1 MHYVTDARILVFYD
15 SFTQQRNIRV
25 NENSHSDIFYE
36 VGLIKPSW
44 QDVDQKDSNR
54 SIFEAVIDNSHW
66 YTLQIH
72 MVETLKVNQRCIHNP
87 LKPLRWILSR
97 KQLIDQKLTYRNL
110 CTTTPRHALLI
121 LREFSKSCTRK
132 L

>member
-44 QDVDQKDSNR
+44 KKVEKKDSNR
-54 SIFEAVIDNSHW
+54 SIFEAVIDNSH
-66 YTLQIH
+66 
-72 MVETLKVNQRCIHNP
+72 
-87 LKPLRWILSR
+87 
-97 KQLIDQKLTYRNL
+97 
-110 CTTTPRHALLI
+110 
-121 LREFSKSCTRK
+121 
-132 L
+132 

>member
-54 SIFEAVIDNSHW
+54 STF
-66 YTLQIH
+66 
-72 MVETLKVNQRCIHNP
+72 
-87 LKPLRWILSR
+87 
-97 KQLIDQKLTYRNL
+97 
-110 CTTTPRHALLI
+110 
-121 LREFSKSCTRK
+121 
-132 L
+132 

>member
-1 MHYVTDARILVFYD
+1 MHYVTDARILVFDD

-54 SIFEAVIDNSHW
+54 STF
-66 YTLQIH
+66 
-72 MVETLKVNQRCIHNP
+72 
-87 LKPLRWILSR
+87 
-97 KQLIDQKLTYRNL
+97 
-110 CTTTPRHALLI
+110 
-121 LREFSKSCTRK
+121 
-132 L
+132 